1 MASAP
6 TRRLP
11 VSEQASRRVIVDG
24 AIVADQWP
32 LLALPVLDEA
42 VRKQAGKVVLFRLT
56 GEQPYSPEQLVAVQV
71 PAGRVIVPLSV
82 WRVQKDALAS
92 RVAAG
97 EIGICID
104 THELV
109 EDLVA
114 ECADLNTF
122 PVIAVRF
129 ERFADGRGYSIA
141 NLLRTR
147 YGFRGQ
153 LRAVGDVLRDQLFL
167 MKRCGFNAFAVR
179 ADRDIEVALAGL
191 RDFTEPYQGA
201 VDEPQPLWRRHA
213 RG

>member
-1 MASAP
+1 
-6 TRRLP
+6 
-11 VSEQASRRVIVDG
+11 VSEARLVIVDG
-24 AIVADQWP
+24 AIASDDWT
-32 LLALPVLDEA
+32 LLALPQLEET

-56 GEQPYSPEQLVAVQV
+56 GEQTHAPEQLAAVAV
-71 PAGRVIVPLSV
+71 PAGRVLVPLAL
-82 WRVQKDALAS
+82 WKLRKEALAD
-92 RVAAG
+92 RVAAR
-97 EIGICID
+97 EIGLCID

-109 EDLVA
+109 EDLVESCA
-114 ECADLNTF
+114 ELNAF

-141 NLLRTR
+141 SLLRTR
-147 YGFRGQ
+147 YGYRGQ

-191 RDFTEPYQGA
+191 SDFSEPYQGA

>member
-1 MASAP
+1 MPDPGA
-6 TRRLP
+6 
-11 VSEQASRRVIVDG
+11 RRVIVDG
-24 AIVADQWP
+24 AIVADPWP
-32 LLALPVLDEA
+32 LMPLPALDEA

-56 GEQPYSPEQLVAVQV
+56 GEQPHSPESLALLPV
-71 PAGRVIVPLSV
+71 PAGRVLVPLAAWKV
-82 WRVQKDALAS
+82 HKDALAQ

-114 ECADLNTF
+114 SCPDLNVF

-141 NLLRTR
+141 TLLRTR
-147 YGFRGQ
+147 YGYRGQ

-167 MKRCGFNAFAVR
+167 MKRCGFNAFEVR
-179 ADRDIEVALAGL
+179 ADRDIEVALRGL
-191 RDFTEPYQGA
+191 SDFSEPYQGA
-201 VDEPQPLWRRHA
+201 VDEPRPLWRRHA
-213 RG
+213 RAEP

>member
-1 MASAP
+1 MSEASTHRIIA
-6 TRRLP
+6 
-11 VSEQASRRVIVDG
+11 DG
-24 AIVADQWP
+24 AIVADGWT
-32 LLALPVLDEA
+32 LMALPQVEEA

-56 GEQPYSPEQLVAVQV
+56 GEQTHTPEQLAALQV
-71 PAGRVIVPLSV
+71 PAGHVLVPLAV
-82 WRVQKDALAS
+82 WRLQKDALAA

-97 EIGICID
+97 EIGVCVD
-104 THELV
+104 THEMV
-109 EDLVA
+109 EDLV
-114 ECADLNTF
+114 ESCADINAF

-141 NLLRTR
+141 TLLRTR

-167 MKRCGFNAFAVR
+167 MKRCGFNAFDVR

-201 VDEPQPLWRRHA
+201 VDEPQPVWRRHA

>member
-1 MASAP
+1 M
-6 TRRLP
+6 
-11 VSEQASRRVIVDG
+11 SEHVCGQVIVDG
-24 AIVADQWP
+24 AVVANDWP
-32 LLALPVLDEA
+32 LMPLPVLDEA

-56 GEQPYSPEQLVAVQV
+56 GEQPYSPDLMASLEV

-82 WRVQKDALAS
+82 WRVQKDALAG

-109 EDLVA
+109 EDLV
-114 ECADLNTF
+114 ESCADLHVF

-141 NLLRTR
+141 TLLRTR
-147 YGFRGQ
+147 YGYRGQ

-179 ADRDIEVALAGL
+179 ADRDIEVALGGL

-201 VDEPQPLWRRHA
+201 VDDTQPLWRRHA
-213 RG
+213 RV

>member
-1 MASAP
+1 M
-6 TRRLP
+6 
-11 VSEQASRRVIVDG
+11 SEAREHRIIADG
-24 AIVADQWP
+24 AIVADDWT
-32 LLALPVLDEA
+32 LMALPVLDEA

-56 GEQPYSPEQLVAVQV
+56 GEKTHTPEQLAALEI
-71 PAGRVIVPLSV
+71 PARRVIVPLSV
-82 WRVQKDALAS
+82 WQVQKDALAGRLS
-92 RVAAG
+92 AG
-97 EIGICID
+97 EIGVCID

-114 ECADLNTF
+114 SCGDVNAF
-122 PVIAVRF
+122 PVVAVRF

-141 NLLRTR
+141 TLLRTR
-147 YGFRGQ
+147 YGYRGQ

-179 ADRDIEVALAGL
+179 ADRDLEVALTGL
-191 RDFTEPYQGA
+191 RDFSEPYQGA

>member
-1 MASAP
+1 M
-6 TRRLP
+6 
-11 VSEQASRRVIVDG
+11 SESPSRVIVDG
-24 AIVADQWP
+24 AIVANDWP
-32 LLALPVLDEA
+32 LMPLPALDEV

-56 GEQPYSPEQLVAVQV
+56 GERPHDPAQLAALEV
-71 PAGRVIVPLSV
+71 PAGRVLVPLVV
-82 WRVQKDALAS
+82 WLAQKDALS
-92 RVAAG
+92 RRVAAG

-114 ECADLNTF
+114 SCADINAF

-141 NLLRTR
+141 TLLRTR
-147 YGFRGQ
+147 YGYRGQ

-191 RDFTEPYQGA
+191 RDFSEPYQGA
-201 VDEPQPLWRRHA
+201 VDDPQPLWRRLTRA
-213 RG
+213 

>member
-1 MASAP
+1 MSDVAAK
-6 TRRLP
+6 
-11 VSEQASRRVIVDG
+11 RVIVDG
-24 AIVADQWP
+24 AIVTNDWP
-32 LLALPVLDEA
+32 LMPLPALDEA

-56 GEQPYSPEQLVAVQV
+56 GEQPYSADLLSTLEV
-71 PAGRVIVPLSV
+71 PAGHVLVPLVV
-82 WRVQKDALAS
+82 WKVHKDTLAD

-109 EDLVA
+109 EELV
-114 ECADLNTF
+114 ESCADLNAF

-141 NLLRTR
+141 TLLRTR
-147 YGFRGQ
+147 YGYRGQ

-213 RG
+213 RS

>member
-1 MASAP
+1 M
-6 TRRLP
+6 
-11 VSEQASRRVIVDG
+11 SESPGKVIVDG
-24 AIVADQWP
+24 AIVANEWP
-32 LLALPVLDEA
+32 LMPLPALDEA

-56 GEQPYSPEQLVAVQV
+56 GEQPYEPAQLAALTV
-71 PAGRVIVPLSV
+71 PAGRVLVPLAAWKV
-82 WRVQKDALAS
+82 HKDALAS
-92 RVAAG
+92 RVAVG

-109 EDLVA
+109 EDLVDNCVDINA
-114 ECADLNTF
+114 F

-167 MKRCGFNAFAVR
+167 MKRCGFDAFAVS
-179 ADRDIEVALAGL
+179 AHQNIESALAGL
-191 RDFTEPYQGA
+191 RDFSEPYQGA
-201 VDEPQPLWRRHA
+201 VDDPQPLWRRHA
-213 RG
+213 RA